1 MTQTINIETI
11 RRLVSLIAAQPNISN
26 RKLAQSL
33 GIGRTSATKY
43 RDLLDQAN
51 ISLESIGALSDEV
64 LSRICGFTTN
74 QASFVEPDWEEIRVY
89 LSTKRVWGK
98 MLPTERSAWVNLY
111 LKQYFPN
118 FSGEGCLP
126 DGCMSERTFNRR
138 YSKYLHDKGLDILR
152 HQPYSNNNFGPAS
165 MVESTL

>member
-64 LSRICGFTTN
+64 LSRICGFTTK
-74 QASFVEPDWEEIRVY
+74 QAS
-89 LSTKRVWGK
+89 
-98 MLPTERSAWVNLY
+98 
-111 LKQYFPN
+111 
-118 FSGEGCLP
+118 
-126 DGCMSERTFNRR
+126 
-138 YSKYLHDKGLDILR
+138 
-152 HQPYSNNNFGPAS
+152 
-165 MVESTL
+165 